1 MNWTDTPVLLTGA
14 GGFIGSHLLEIL
26 CAHGARVRAFLRY
39 NSRNDPGLL
48 RFLPP
53 ETLRRV
59 EVMWGDLRDYN
70 AVNQA
75 MEGVRFVF
83 HLGALIGIPYS
94 YVNPREVVETNVLG
108 TLNVLMAGREHG
120 VSRIVHT
127 STSEVYGT
135 ARTVPIDTAHP
146 LQAQSPYSASKIG
159 ADKIAQ
165 SFHASFDLPVVILR
179 PFNTYGPRQSGRAV
193 IPNIIAQVRS
203 RDRVTLG
210 SLHPTRDFTFV
221 RDTAR
226 AFVRAAETPEVIG
239 RELIVGSGLE
249 ISIGDLARKI
259 MQLMGKEMEI
269 VSDATRVRP
278 SASEV
283 ERLLA
288 DNREARMLLGWSPEV
303 SLEEGLRE
311 TIQWVVEHPA
321 HYHSG
326 DYLI

>member
-1 MNWTDTPVLLTGA
+1 MNWTDISVLLTGA
-14 GGFIGSHLLEIL
+14 GGFIGSHLLEAL
-26 CAHGARVRAFLRY
+26 LARGARVRAFLRY
-39 NSRNDPGLL
+39 NSRNDPGQL
-48 RFLPP
+48 RFLAP
-53 ETLRRV
+53 ETLRGV
-59 EVMWGDLRDYN
+59 EVVWGDLRDYN
-70 AVNQA
+70 AVSRA
-75 MEGVRFVF
+75 MEGIQFVF

-120 VSRIVHT
+120 VSRIIHT

-135 ARTVPIDTAHP
+135 ARTVPINTAHP
-146 LQAQSPYSASKIG
+146 LQAQSPYAASKIG

-165 SFHASFDLPVVILR
+165 SFHASFGLPVVILR

-193 IPNIIAQVRS
+193 IPTIIAQVQL
-203 RDRVTLG
+203 RDQVTLG
-210 SLHPTRDFTFV
+210 SLHPTRDYTFV

-226 AFVRAAETPEVIG
+226 AFVQVAETPEVIG
-239 RELIVGSGLE
+239 RELNIGSGFE

-259 MQLMGKEMEI
+259 MRLMGKEKEI
-269 VSDATRVRP
+269 VSDARRIRP

-288 DNREARMLLGWSPEV
+288 DNREARRLLGWSPAV

-311 TIQWVVEHPA
+311 TIQWVVEHPEY
-321 HYHSG
+321 YHSG